1 MVVTRQQIKK
11 LFIEYNGLYFNAELP
26 LCEIRVSSHHRY
38 YGLFQYR
45 RNSQNK
51 AVCKSITISDLFDYT
66 EENLRSVLVHEMIH
80 YYLMWNGEDV
90 NGTHGEAFLGMA
102 EMFNKKFKLNIT
114 PTIDMTDYVLSPGKT
129 LFMYKLRMM
138 MPF

>member
-80 YYLMWNGEDV
+80 YYLIHKRKLFDAAG
-90 NGTHGEAFLGMA
+90 HGPEFQ
-102 EMFNKKFKLNIT
+102 EMMNELNAKYDLKIKILQDWGAIKLLPTTSKLLHTILNI
-114 PTIDMTDYVLSPGKT
+114 
-129 LFMYKLRMM
+129 F
-138 MPF
+138 